1 MERLRERE
9 YVCACT
15 LMCMCVCVCVHVL
28 NLLLASTL
36 LIYHPYF
43 MLGDEINIS
52 NINKDA
58 ART

>member
-1 MERLRERE
+1 
-9 YVCACT
+9 
-15 LMCMCVCVCVHVL
+15 MCMYTHVYVCVCVHVL
-28 NLLLASTL
+28 HLLLASTL
-36 LIYHPYF
+36 LICNPYF

>member
-1 MERLRERE
+1 
-9 YVCACT
+9 
-15 LMCMCVCVCVHVL
+15 MCVHVHSCVCVCVCVHVL